1 MTQQVL
7 SHKQTKETTAVLKE
21 NTESSTPL
29 AARNRWLI
37 LATVT
42 LGTFM
47 ATLDG
52 SIANVALPTISSELN
67 KPIHVVQWVLTAYLL
82 TICATLPILGKISDM
97 IGRSRMYNWGMFIFM
112 LGSALCG
119 LSHSL
124 GFLIASRIIQAV
136 GASCL
141 MSNSQAI
148 VAGIF
153 AKGDRGKAMGIVGT
167 AVSLGA
173 LTGPGIGGILVGSL
187 GWPSIFWINVPIGIL
202 GFIAAWFLLPKDS
215 VKGKHEPF
223 DYGGSALFI
232 LGTVALLYILSTG
245 QDWGWTSPAVLLGLI
260 GACAVLAG
268 FYYWEHKTPYP
279 MLDFSLYKIRAFA
292 IGNTT
297 SLLSFTALFCMTVMM
312 PFYLQNVLLFSP
324 AKTGYTMMIYP
335 LAMAVVAPLSGWL
348 SDKIGP
354 NLLTTAGLL
363 INAAG
368 FALLTTLTAQE
379 SAWTVALHLSLFGL
393 GSGLFQSPN
402 NSSVMGAVPMAKL
415 GTAGGLNALVRN
427 IGMIMGISLSVSL
440 FSFRLGQTGGSLDIT
455 NAAADK
461 LLVISALHVVFWM
474 GMAFCLLALLVSVRR
489 IGKPDQDR
497 MGG

>member
-1 MTQQVL
+1 VANEN
-7 SHKQTKETTAVLKE
+7 QTHPPHP
-21 NTESSTPL
+21 TE
-29 AARNRWLI
+29 RNRWLI

-42 LGTFM
+42 VGTFM

-52 SIANVALPTISSELN
+52 SIANVALPTISGELD
-67 KPIHVVQWVLTAYLL
+67 KPIHIVQWVLTAYLL

-97 IGRSRMYNWGMFIFM
+97 IGRSRIYHAGMLIFL

-124 GFLIASRIIQAV
+124 GFLIASRVVQAI

-148 VAGIF
+148 VAGVF
-153 AKGDRGKAMGIVGT
+153 SKGGRGKAMGITGT
-167 AVSLGA
+167 VVSLGS

-187 GWPSIFWINVPIGIL
+187 GWPSIFWINVPIGLL
-202 GFIAAWFLLPKDS
+202 GFLAAWLLLPKDA
-215 VKGKHEPF
+215 VKGKREPF
-223 DYGGSALFI
+223 DYGGSVLFI
-232 LGTVALLYILSTG
+232 IGSTAFLYILSAG
-245 QDWGWTSPAVLLGLI
+245 QDLGWASPVVWIGLI
-260 GACAVLAG
+260 GACGVLAG
-268 FYYWEHKTPYP
+268 FYYREQHIPYP

-292 IGNTT
+292 VGNTT
-297 SLLSFTALFCMTVMM
+297 SLLSFIALFCMNVMM
-312 PFYLQNVLLFSP
+312 PFYLQNVLLFTP
-324 AKTGYTMMIYP
+324 AQTGYTMMIYP
-335 LAMAVVAPLSGWL
+335 LTMAVAAPISGWL

-368 FALLTTLTAQE
+368 FGLLTTLTADE
-379 SAWTVALHLSLFGL
+379 SAWVVALHLSLFGL

-402 NSSVMGAVPMAKL
+402 NSSVMGSVPAAKL

-427 IGMIMGISLSVSL
+427 IGMVMGISLSVSL
-440 FSFRLGQTGGSLDIT
+440 FSIRLGHTGGSLDTIQGG
-455 NAAADK
+455 NDK
-461 LLVISALHVVFWM
+461 LLVISALHMVFWM

-489 IGKPDQDR
+489 ISSKTAR
-497 MGG
+497 MDA